1 MKKRENSTNM
11 TLNLAMAAVF
21 AALVCIATIIFR
33 IEVPATSGYFNI
45 GETIIYI
52 TALLFGPLVGAF
64 AGGVGSAIADMIGYP
79 VFAPGTLIIKGFEGA
94 IVGFLNK
101 KMFTK
106 TSKFNWRIFTT
117 VLGLI
122 VGILLAITGS
132 IYYHGDVNL
141 YLGIPP
147 PPPENPTL
155 TVFVFPE
162 IWYFLGGIVA
172 FLIVFIGFRIEPEFG
187 RAVLST
193 IAGGLE
199 MVAGYFLYEQLVLS
213 NPAAIVEVLPNIGQM
228 LIGLIVAIPIV
239 KIVLRSLPQL
249 KS

>member
-1 MKKRENSTNM
+1 MKKRENATNL
-11 TLNLAMAAVF
+11 TLNIAMAAVF

-33 IEVPATSGYFNI
+33 IEIPATSGYFNI

-64 AGGVGSAIADMIGYP
+64 AGGLGSAIADMIGYP
-79 VFAPGTLIIKGFEGA
+79 VFAPGTLIIKGLEGA

-106 TSKFNWRIFTT
+106 TSKFNWRIFTI

-132 IYYHGDVNL
+132 IYYHGDVNI
-141 YLGIPP
+141 YLGFPS
-147 PPPENPTL
+147 PENPTL
-155 TVFVFPE
+155 TVFIFPE

-172 FLIVFIGFRIEPEFG
+172 LLIAFMGFRIEPEFG
-187 RAVLST
+187 RAIFST

-213 NPAAIVEVLPNIGQM
+213 YSGAIVEVLPNIGQM

>member
-1 MKKRENSTNM
+1 MKKRENATNL
-11 TLNLAMAAVF
+11 TLNIAMAAVF

-33 IEVPATSGYFNI
+33 IEIPATSGYFNI

-52 TALLFGPLVGAF
+52 TALLFGPFVGAF
-64 AGGVGSAIADMIGYP
+64 AGGLGSAIADMIGYP

-106 TSKFNWRIFTT
+106 TSRFNWRIFTI

-122 VGILLAITGS
+122 VGILLAIIGS
-132 IYYHGDVNL
+132 IYYHGDVNI
-141 YLGIPP
+141 YLGIPS
-147 PPPENPTL
+147 PENPTL
-155 TVFVFPE
+155 TVFIFPE

-172 FLIVFIGFRIEPEFG
+172 LLIAFIGFRIEPEFG

>member
-1 MKKRENSTNM
+1 MKKRENATNL
-11 TLNLAMAAVF
+11 TLNIAMAAVF
-21 AALVCIATIIFR
+21 SALVCIATIIFR
-33 IEVPATSGYFNI
+33 IEIPATSGYFNI

-52 TALLFGPLVGAF
+52 TALLFGPFVGAF
-64 AGGVGSAIADMIGYP
+64 AGGLGSAIADMVGYP
-79 VFAPGTLIIKGFEGA
+79 VFAPGTLVIKGFEGA

-101 KMFTK
+101 MFPK
-106 TSKFNWRIFTT
+106 IKFNWRIFTT
-117 VLGLI
+117 VLGVI

-132 IYYHGDVNL
+132 IYYHGDVNI
-141 YLGIPP
+141 YLGI

-155 TVFVFPE
+155 TVFIFPE

-172 FLIVFIGFRIEPEFG
+172 LVIVFIGFKLEPELG
-187 RAVLST
+187 QVILST

-199 MVAGYFLYEQLVLS
+199 MVLGYFLYEQLVLS
-213 NPAAIVEVLPNIGQM
+213 NPAAIAEIAPNIGQM

>member
-1 MKKRENSTNM
+1 MKKRENATNL
-11 TLNLAMAAVF
+11 TLNIAMAAVF

-33 IEVPATSGYFNI
+33 IEIPATSGYFNI

-52 TALLFGPLVGAF
+52 TALLFGPFVGAF
-64 AGGVGSAIADMIGYP
+64 AGGLGSAIADMIGYP

-106 TSKFNWRIFTT
+106 TSRFNWRIFTI

-122 VGILLAITGS
+122 VGILLAIIGS
-132 IYYHGDVNL
+132 IYYHGDVNI
-141 YLGIPP
+141 YLGIPS
-147 PPPENPTL
+147 PENPTL
-155 TVFVFPE
+155 TVFIFPE

-172 FLIVFIGFRIEPEFG
+172 LLIAFIGFRIEPEFG
-187 RAVLST
+187 RAVFST

>member
-1 MKKRENSTNM
+1 MKKRENSANM

-33 IEVPATSGYFNI
+33 IEIPATSGYFNI

-52 TALLFGPLVGAF
+52 TALLFGPFVGAF
-64 AGGVGSAIADMIGYP
+64 AGGLGSAIADMIGYP

-106 TSKFNWRIFTT
+106 TSRFNWRIFTI

-122 VGILLAITGS
+122 VGILLAIIGS
-132 IYYHGDVNL
+132 IYYHGDVNI
-141 YLGIPP
+141 YLGIPS
-147 PPPENPTL
+147 PENPTL
-155 TVFVFPE
+155 TVFIFPE

-172 FLIVFIGFRIEPEFG
+172 LLIAFIGFRIEPEFG
-187 RAVLST
+187 RAVFST

>member
-1 MKKRENSTNM
+1 MKKRENATNL
-11 TLNLAMAAVF
+11 TLNIAMAAVF

-33 IEVPATSGYFNI
+33 IEIPATSGYFNI

-52 TALLFGPLVGAF
+52 TALLFGPFVGAF
-64 AGGVGSAIADMIGYP
+64 AGGLGSAIADMIGYP

-101 KMFTK
+101 RMFTK
-106 TSKFNWRIFTT
+106 TSRFNWRIFTI

-122 VGILLAITGS
+122 VGILLAIIGS
-132 IYYHGDVNL
+132 IYYHGDVNI
-141 YLGIPP
+141 YLGIPS
-147 PPPENPTL
+147 PENPTL
-155 TVFVFPE
+155 TVFIFPE

-172 FLIVFIGFRIEPEFG
+172 LLIAFIGFRIEPEFG
-187 RAVLST
+187 RAVFST

>member
-11 TLNLAMAAVF
+11 TLNIAMAAVF

-33 IEVPATSGYFNI
+33 IEIPATSGYFNI

-52 TALLFGPLVGAF
+52 TALLFGPFVGAF
-64 AGGVGSAIADMIGYP
+64 AGGLGSAIADMIGYP

-106 TSKFNWRIFTT
+106 TSRFNWRIFTI

-122 VGILLAITGS
+122 VGTLLAIIGS
-132 IYYHGDVNL
+132 IYYHGDVNI
-141 YLGIPP
+141 YLGIPS
-147 PPPENPTL
+147 PENPTL
-155 TVFVFPE
+155 TVFIFPE

-172 FLIVFIGFRIEPEFG
+172 LLIAFIGFRIEPEFG

>member
-1 MKKRENSTNM
+1 MKKRENSANM

-21 AALVCIATIIFR
+21 AALVCIATTIFR

-64 AGGVGSAIADMIGYP
+64 AGGLGSAIADMIGYP

-101 KMFTK
+101 KMFRK
-106 TSKFNWRIFTT
+106 TSKFNWRIYTII
-117 VLGLI
+117 LGVI
-122 VGILLAITGS
+122 VGVLLAITGS
-132 IYYHGDVNL
+132 IYYRGDVNL

-147 PPPENPTL
+147 PENPTL
-155 TVFVFPE
+155 TVFIFPE

-172 FLIVFIGFRIEPEFG
+172 LLIAFIGFRIEPEFG

-249 KS
+249 KD

>member
-1 MKKRENSTNM
+1 MKKRENSANM

-33 IEVPATSGYFNI
+33 IEIPATSGYFNI

-52 TALLFGPLVGAF
+52 TALLFGPFVGAF
-64 AGGVGSAIADMIGYP
+64 AGGLGSAIADMIGYP

-101 KMFTK
+101 RMFTK
-106 TSKFNWRIFTT
+106 TSRFNWRIFTI

-122 VGILLAITGS
+122 VGILLAIIGS
-132 IYYHGDVNL
+132 IYYHGDVNI
-141 YLGIPP
+141 YLGIPS
-147 PPPENPTL
+147 PENPTL
-155 TVFVFPE
+155 TVFIFPE

-172 FLIVFIGFRIEPEFG
+172 LLIAFIGFRIEPEFG
-187 RAVLST
+187 RAVFST